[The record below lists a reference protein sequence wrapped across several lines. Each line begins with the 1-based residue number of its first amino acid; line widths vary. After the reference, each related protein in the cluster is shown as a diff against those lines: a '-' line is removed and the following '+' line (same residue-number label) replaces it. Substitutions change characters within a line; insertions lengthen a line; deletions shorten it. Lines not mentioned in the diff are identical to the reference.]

1 MKQFNGPKYQHGKIG
16 ADREPTSP
24 DSVVLAKKLA
34 KKAKIS
40 SINIGDE
47 EMLYIYI
54 DLGKR
59 QSYGGTYKL
68 KLSNSVRKVFEE
80 QTGVKTVIGFH
91 ELNFTPVSQKEAFKI
106 KLDGTG
112 Q

>member
-1 MKQFNGPKYQHGKIG
+1 MIKADDNGKIIDTIG
-16 ADREPTSP
+16 SVADR
-24 DSVVLAKKLA
+24 
-34 KKAKIS
+34 
-40 SINIGDE
+40 
-47 EMLYIYI
+47 
-54 DLGKR
+54 
-59 QSYGGTYKL
+59 
-68 KLSNSVRKVFEE
+68 VRKVFEE